1 MVPPMR
7 RLLLML
13 LVPLFGCPAPE
24 PIDCTRNLID
34 VSGFANGG
42 FGGGFGGA
50 GGSTGT
56 GGSSGAPEDPVGLV
70 GKPARFTVFAPLS
83 ACDPD
88 VLRADVTLV
97 DPDNEPVEFNVD
109 GAIARSGEQHA
120 VSGTFSFTPLKP
132 GVHILRVSFEPSL
145 GVRSV
150 LFDVASDGLV
160 NPTTRVP
167 IPAGANCTVWPLTD
181 DTVACEERGGFVSIT
196 SVDGGLTRFPGAEL
210 VVADNVLW
218 SIDGTSSTLERR
230 IYEDGGVRVTHRFP
244 SFPLMP
250 TPGLHEADLAL
261 RYRSNRLITRVR
273 ISRGVASLGD
283 FAVDPFISPPLAYFI
298 EPDDTLY
305 RASSS
310 DCFSTPCTNLPDLVG
325 LEPGL
330 VWRTING
337 FDFNSA
343 MKAFERPL
351 RTPPHARLSLNR
363 APWMGRGFP
372 AHAFERIPL
381 WLSLGVDDRHFLVST
396 EPGAASYSAW
406 PFSEVLQ
413 VGSRHLV
420 LTDSPG
426 FVRVVKK

>member
-42 FGGGFGGA
+42 FAGGFGGA

-298 EPDDTLY
+298 EPDDTLPREQLRLFLHALHQLAGPGGA
-305 RASSS
+305 RAGPGVAHHQRLRFQLGDESVRAAAAHAS
-310 DCFSTPCTNLPDLVG
+310 PCALEFEPRAVDGPRLPRSRVRANSAVALVG
-325 LEPGL
+325 
-330 VWRTING
+330 
-337 FDFNSA
+337 
-343 MKAFERPL
+343 
-351 RTPPHARLSLNR
+351 
-363 APWMGRGFP
+363 GR
-372 AHAFERIPL
+372 
-381 WLSLGVDDRHFLVST
+381 
-396 EPGAASYSAW
+396 
-406 PFSEVLQ
+406 
-413 VGSRHLV
+413 
-420 LTDSPG
+420 
-426 FVRVVKK
+426 

>member
-1 MVPPMR
+1 MR
-7 RLLLML
+7 RLLLLL

-24 PIDCTRNLID
+24 PIDCTRSLID
-34 VSGFANGG
+34 VSGFSNGG
-42 FGGGFGGA
+42 FAGGFGGA
-50 GGSTGT
+50 GGGT
-56 GGSSGAPEDPVGLV
+56 GGSSGAPEDPLGLV
-70 GKPARFTVFAPLS
+70 GKPAHFTVFAPLS

-88 VLRADVTLV
+88 VLRADVTVV
-97 DPDNEPVEFNVD
+97 DPDNEPVEFTVD

-150 LFDVASDGLV
+150 LFEVASDGLV

-167 IPAGANCTVWPLTD
+167 IPSGANCTVWPLTD
-181 DTVACEERGGFVSIT
+181 DAVACEEAGGFVSIT
-196 SVDGGLTRFPGAEL
+196 SVDGGLIRFPGAEL
-210 VVADNVLW
+210 AVADNVLW

-244 SFPLMP
+244 SFPVMP
-250 TPGLHEADLAL
+250 TPALQEADLAL

-273 ISRGVASLGD
+273 ITRGIASLGD
-283 FAVDPFISPPLAYFI
+283 FAVDSFISPPLAYFI
-298 EPDDTLY
+298 ETDDTLY
-305 RASSS
+305 RASNSE
-310 DCFSTPCTNLPDLVG
+310 CFSTPCTNLPDLVG

-330 VWRTING
+330 VWRSLST
-337 FDFNSA
+337 FDFNA
-343 MKAFERPL
+343 PMKAFERPL
-351 RTPPHARLSLNR
+351 RTPPNARMSLNR
-363 APWMGRGFP
+363 APWLSLRFP

-381 WLSLGVDDRHFLVST
+381 WLALGADDRNFLVST
-396 EPGAASYSAW
+396 ESGAASYSAW
-406 PFSEVLQ
+406 PFSQVLQ
-413 VGSRHLV
+413 VGSRHVV